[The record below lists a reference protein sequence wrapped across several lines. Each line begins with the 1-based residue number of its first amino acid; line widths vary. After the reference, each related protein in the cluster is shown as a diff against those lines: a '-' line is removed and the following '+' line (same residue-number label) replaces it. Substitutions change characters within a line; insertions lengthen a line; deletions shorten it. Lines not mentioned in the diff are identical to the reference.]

1 MPIVVRLQPIHRNHG
16 FTDAVGNTS
25 DKCVTHAE
33 GSMTIG
39 HAGVGPAL
47 RESLELIELVGNK
60 TTETTVGALDDMLK
74 TAGARAAFT
83 CENRAAWFVDGI
95 REAHGS
101 LGIRIRKARLLVGAL
116 FAFAA
121 LEVAPVGKL
130 FVRDVEL
137 LWNKRFVDKH
147 IAKHTALA

>member
-60 TTETTVGALDDMLK
+60 TTETTVGHSMTCLK
-74 TAGARAAFT
+74 RLAPVPPSPVRIV
-83 CENRAAWFVDGI
+83 R
-95 REAHGS
+95 
-101 LGIRIRKARLLVGAL
+101 LGLSMASGKLMAPSEYVYVKPVFLLVRSSRLLPL
-116 FAFAA
+116 
-121 LEVAPVGKL
+121 
-130 FVRDVEL
+130 R
-137 LWNKRFVDKH
+137 
-147 IAKHTALA
+147 